1 MSRRLLGVVSAL
13 VIVTGVSL
21 GFVAGVFAQPVGE
34 TPAAEAESS
43 TSRTP
48 WGDPDLQGV
57 WASDSATPFERP
69 KPLADRELLTDEEVA
84 LLRQRATELFNG
96 ETDAAFG
103 DRVYEAVLN
112 EAKNYK
118 STDTTGN
125 YNQFWLIDRWFENRT
140 SLIVD
145 PPDGRMPPLT
155 PEGEARQAAN
165 AAKPDGAALNGLGQA
180 IRGRSELPGGPEDFN
195 AGLRCTGGR
204 IPMMGRG
211 YNSNYQIVQAPG
223 YVVINMEMMHDARI
237 IPLDGRPHV
246 SSAIRG
252 YLGDS
257 RGRWEADTLVIETTN
272 VRTPGREVAAS
283 TGEHLRLIE
292 RLSRVNAE
300 TLRYEFTVEDPTTW
314 TKPWTAVIFM
324 RPAPGTGLSYE
335 FACHEGN
342 YAIGNALSGA
352 RAQEKAAA
360 GVSK

>member
-1 MSRRLLGVVSAL
+1 MSRPLALLGAL
-13 VIVTGVSL
+13 VV
-21 GFVAGVFAQPVGE
+21 VAVAAFGLVPSADAQSVEVPLAE
-34 TPAAEAESS
+34 TEASP
-43 TSRTP
+43 TP

-57 WASDSATPFERP
+57 WASDSATPLQRP
-69 KPLADRELLTDEEVA
+69 APLADREFLTDEEVA
-84 LLRQRATELFNG
+84 LLRQKAAELFNG

-103 DRVYEAVLN
+103 DSVYQAVLN
-112 EAKNYK
+112 DAKNFK

-145 PPDGRMPPLT
+145 PPDGRVPPLT
-155 PEGEARQAAN
+155 PEAQARQDAN
-165 AAKPDGAALNGLGQA
+165 RARQDGAQGAD
-180 IRGRSELPGGPEDFN
+180 LPDGPEDFN

-204 IPMMGRG
+204 IPMTGRG

-223 YVVINMEMMHDARI
+223 YVVINMEMMHDSRI

-246 SSAIRG
+246 SSEIRG
-252 YLGDS
+252 YTGDS
-257 RGRWEADTLVIETTN
+257 RGHWEDDTLVVETTN
-272 VRTPGREVAAS
+272 LRSPGRVVAAS

-292 RLSRVNAE
+292 RFSLVNTA

-324 RPAPGTGLSYE
+324 RPAPGTGLTYE

-342 YAIGNALSGA
+342 YALGNSLSGA
-352 RAQEKAAA
+352 RAQERAAA
-360 GVSK
+360 GASK